1 VRRKRINR
9 LGTFLAART
18 VAPLSQ
24 RVKETGLAQVP
35 GGSSNHQASYI
46 PVLVVRVR
54 RTTPVLEPAV
64 AYLEAPCKRLGQ
76 PSSFFLM
83 PGPPQLLER
92 PSPIATPRWV
102 PLLDWLTVAALVLAV
117 VVLTFGGFR
126 ELVGGVLVS
135 VRSWERPAGLALLL
149 ACVRHALVR
158 RPALSQ
164 VVGGQFGRFWRS
176 EARRESW
183 PAFLATRLA
192 VLLAGYLGVV
202 TIGIAPGTER
212 FRVSNHEL
220 ENLPG
225 RWDTGWYLGI
235 ATDGYQWDGNQQRQQ
250 NVVFFPAFPTAIW
263 IVGLFFGEQWLRVA
277 LALALGAFFFA
288 LMYLYRLARDLL
300 DGDRARTAVW
310 ALAAYPFSVYYSAPY
325 TEAFYLLGAVA
336 TFYHLTNRQWWRAA
350 LWGFFVALSRPN
362 GFLIAVPAA
371 IFGIEQMRRQRR
383 LQAAACAPVIAPLLG
398 VLTYSMFLYVRF
410 GDLLAW
416 RKGQLAWG
424 RAYPGV
430 WPSLRTLWM
439 DRYTAIWHGGLYDY
453 TVANPYDFMYTAA
466 AVLAL
471 ASVWPTSRRF
481 GIPYGVFTVVN
492 IVPPMLVGGM
502 MSIGRMTSVL
512 FPVFL
517 WLGAVLPSR
526 YAAAW
531 IAMSC
536 VLQGLIAVL
545 FFTWRPVF

>member
-1 VRRKRINR
+1 MP
-9 LGTFLAART
+9 A
-18 VAPLSQ
+18 
-24 RVKETGLAQVP
+24 
-35 GGSSNHQASYI
+35 
-46 PVLVVRVR
+46 
-54 RTTPVLEPAV
+54 TPPQPE
-64 AYLEAPCKRLGQ
+64 Q
-76 PSSFFLM
+76 PSSAPI
-83 PGPPQLLER
+83 PG
-92 PSPIATPRWV
+92 WV
-102 PLLDWLTVAALVLAV
+102 PLLDWLTVAALALAL

-126 ELVGGVLVS
+126 ELIGGVLVS
-135 VRSWERPAGLALLL
+135 VRSWERPAGLGLLL
-149 ACVRHALVR
+149 AVARHGLLR
-158 RPALSQ
+158 RPGLPQ
-164 VVGGQFGRFWRS
+164 VLGAQIGRFWRS
-176 EARRESW
+176 ESRRESW
-183 PAFLATRLA
+183 PAFLGTRLA
-192 VLLAGYLGVV
+192 VLMAGYLGVV

-235 ATDGYQWDGNQQRQQ
+235 ATEGYKWDGNQRRQQ

-263 IVGLFFGEQWLRVA
+263 IVGLLFGEQWLRVA
-277 LALALGAFFFA
+277 LALALGAFFCA
-288 LMYLYRLARDLL
+288 LLYFHRLARDLL
-300 DGDRARTAVW
+300 DSDRARTAVW

-325 TEAFYLLGAVA
+325 TEAFYLLGSVA
-336 TFYHLTNRQWWRAA
+336 TFYHLSNRHWWRAA
-350 LWGFFVALSRPN
+350 LWGFFVALCRPN
-362 GFLIAVPAA
+362 GFLLAVPAA
-371 IFGIEQMRRQRR
+371 IFGIDQMVRQRR
-383 LQAAACAPVIAPLLG
+383 VLLAACAPVVAPLLG
-398 VLTYSMFLYVRF
+398 LLTYSLFLYVRF

-424 RAYPGV
+424 RAYPGL

-439 DRYTAIWHGGLYDY
+439 DRYTAISHDGLYNY
-453 TVANPYDFMYTAA
+453 SITNPYDFMYTAA

-481 GIPYGVFTVVN
+481 GIPYGLFTAVN

-531 IAMSC
+531 IALSC
-536 VLQGLIAVL
+536 ILQGLIAVL